1 MGATNT
7 DSLPMTFYIV
17 HTYIVSLMQSMM
29 YGYCQVVFVVV
40 VFKSENDS
48 THTVEVNITCKD
60 KSHTAAVHYGVVE

>member
-29 YGYCQVVFVVV
+29 YGYCQVVFAVV

-48 THTVEVNITCKD
+48 TQNR
-60 KSHTAAVHYGVVE
+60 